1 MAHAKVRIK
10 SGDEVKV
17 IAGKDKG
24 KIGRVLKV
32 IPEDRKLLVEGVRRV
47 RRHQRPVGEQ
57 PGGIIEKEMPIDVS
71 NVALWNSEDQRT
83 VKVGFAVL
91 DGQKVRVDRKTGNP
105 IDQ

>member
-1 MAHAKVRIK
+1 MANVKVRIK
-10 SGDEVKV
+10 NGDEVKI

-32 IPEDRKLLVEGVRRV
+32 LPESRQLLVEGVRRV

-57 PGGIIEKEMPIDVS
+57 PGGIIEKEMPVDVS

-83 VKVGFAVL
+83 VKVGFKVL

>member
-32 IPEDRKLLVEGVRRV
+32 LTESRQLLVEGVRRV

-71 NVALWNSEDQRT
+71 NVALWNPEDERT
-83 VKVGFAVL
+83 VKVGYAVL